1 MIYKN
6 INKFINL
13 LFTISLLYSCQSIDL
28 LKKKEVYI
36 QEYNDIYE
44 NNFSIDINNNY
55 KKNFDN
61 NDYFSPFFINN
72 WNSDREFIKINKID
86 FYGNKLETIR
96 PLSPIIYND
105 NLLVITDYASIG
117 FYDKKNFV
125 LKYTIDLDLESNLN
139 DNETYPIS
147 FTKFN
152 DKLFI
157 SYSDGLLI
165 SINFEGKIIWKI
177 QFNDIIKTP
186 IKIFNSNIIIML
198 TDRLI
203 SINPK
208 KGDINWEFI
217 YENDTN
223 NLLNSNGGEIVN
235 LNHLLFFILPNFQ
248 IGEIDT
254 IFGEKN
260 DNIISN
266 FNLDDSL
273 KNLTKKIHTY
283 KNLLSFFDNNKFI
296 NTIDVNSNSF
306 LLKNIK
312 IENVSSSSFFNNSL
326 FTLNKDGYL
335 RSYNII
341 NKNIFWKANII
352 DYVDYNDK
360 IINVTSFNNTLL
372 ILFSNGIFIQ
382 FNANDGKIISHKN
395 FKIKNITYINTYKDL
410 IFILDNEFQIHIFS
424 L

>member
-13 LFTISLLYSCQSIDL
+13 LFTISLLHSCQSIDL

-44 NNFSIDINNNY
+44 NNFSIEINKNY

-72 WNSDREFIKINKID
+72 WNSDTKFLKINKIN

-96 PLSPIIYND
+96 PLRPIIYND
-105 NLLVITDYASIG
+105 NLLVIIDYATIG

-125 LKYTIDLDLESNLN
+125 LKYTIDLDFESNLN

-177 QFNDIIKTP
+177 QFNDLIKTP

-235 LNHLLFFILPNFQ
+235 LNHLLFFILPNFE

-260 DNIISN
+260 NNIISK
-266 FNLDDSL
+266 FNLDYSL
-273 KNLTKKIHTY
+273 KNLTKKFILIRTY
-283 KNLLSFFDNNKFI
+283 YL
-296 NTIDVNSNSF
+296 F
-306 LLKNIK
+306 LI
-312 IENVSSSSFFNNSL
+312 
-326 FTLNKDGYL
+326 
-335 RSYNII
+335 II
-341 NKNIFWKANII
+341 N
-352 DYVDYNDK
+352 
-360 IINVTSFNNTLL
+360 LL
-372 ILFSNGIFIQ
+372 IL
-382 FNANDGKIISHKN
+382 
-395 FKIKNITYINTYKDL
+395 
-410 IFILDNEFQIHIFS
+410 
-424 L
+424 